1 MKGSIV
7 TDRKMPQRLDLGRP
21 SSATMAFPMGN
32 LRDAIENP
40 SKFNPRGQR
49 TVMGFI
55 LPSWQRGLVWTD
67 AQKIAFIESAWRGIP
82 LGTYTY
88 NQASIGSP
96 LDNLLIDG
104 QQRMS
109 AIEDYLGDR
118 FPIFGCKWS
127 ELTDADRRE
136 WKLTVIFANYMTT
149 SEDEDFLKSYYDLMN
164 FGGTAH
170 KETERATSQV

>member
-1 MKGSIV
+1 M
-7 TDRKMPQRLDLGRP
+7 TDRKMPPRLDLGRA
-21 SSATMAFPMGN
+21 SSATMAFPMTN
-32 LRDAIENP
+32 QRDAADNP
-40 SKFNPRGQR
+40 IRVNPRGER
-49 TVMGFI
+49 MVMGFI
-55 LPSWQRGLVWTD
+55 LPSWQRGLVWSK

-88 NQASIGSP
+88 NQATLGSP

-109 AIEDYLGDR
+109 AIESYLNDE
-118 FPIFGCKWS
+118 FPVFGWRWS

-136 WKLTVIFANYMTT
+136 WKLTIIFANYMTT

-170 KETERATSQV
+170 TESERATPSV